1 MRFPEPYPDFI
12 KEPLPVHE
20 ARLELGLV
28 NVDGRTRIERRLT
41 KNQLS
46 VSGPIHMR
54 PGLESFYLIN
64 TSGGIVQGD
73 RLDTRITLGKGC
85 KAHITTQSA
94 NKIYGMESN
103 CAVQRTAIELKEGA
117 HLEYVP
123 EPNIPYAGSR
133 FFQSNVVKLHKS
145 SKLFF
150 WDIAY
155 PGRYCRNE
163 EFGCEAYFSRL
174 EIYVDREPALIDT
187 VLINPERQ
195 DPLAAGI
202 MGGNKFFANVYA
214 YAEDYGSFE
223 KCLKGYSHCVNASHI
238 MLVRMLGNDPL
249 ALRKKL
255 EKIYDDFRK
264 AYNG

>member
-1 MRFPEPYPDFI
+1 MRFPEPYPSYL
-12 KEPLPVHE
+12 KELLPVHE

-28 NVDGRTRIERRLT
+28 NVDGRTKIERRLT

-46 VSGPIHMR
+46 VSRPLPMS

-73 RLDTRITLGKGC
+73 RLDVRITLGKGC
-85 KAHITTQSA
+85 RAHVATQSA
-94 NKIYGMESN
+94 NKIYGMEAN

-117 HLEYVP
+117 YLEYVP

-133 FFQSNVVKLHKS
+133 FFQSNIVKLHKS
-145 SKLFF
+145 SKLFY

-155 PGRYCRNE
+155 PGRYSRKE
-163 EFGCEAYFSRL
+163 EFGCDAYFSRL
-174 EIYVDREPALIDT
+174 GIYFGKEPALIDT
-187 VLINPERQ
+187 VLIDPERQ
-195 DPLAAGI
+195 NPRSAGI
-202 MGGNKFFANVYA
+202 MGGKKFFANVYA
-214 YAEDYGSFE
+214 YAEDYGQFE
-223 KCLKGYSHCVNASHI
+223 KCLKSHSYCVNAAGI

-255 EKIYDDFRK
+255 EKIYDAFRR
-264 AYNG
+264 AYNS